1 MQRDAEGKREDD
13 IQKMEN
19 QGKRY
24 GIGNNATLDGD
35 KGNKDLII

>member
-1 MQRDAEGKREDD
+1 MQQDAESKREDD
-13 IQKMEN
+13 IWKREN

-24 GIGNNATLDGD
+24 GISNNATLEGD